1 MVTYIV
7 EIFPPEKH
15 VTTIGFV
22 SSSFL
27 MAGIVGQVFSSSIS
41 SMFGWRYVFFIIG
54 AIYLI
59 TTIIVALRIPN
70 VDNQNKNS
78 SLLEPFK
85 QFGFIFT
92 IKPLLFCYVI
102 AITLLLTFVGMY
114 TALGNYLSLEL
125 GLGSKDVFLV
135 RTVGIIGMLFS
146 PFTGKLVAK
155 YGIQNSLRAGLTLA
169 FVGLAFLGF
178 TSNLPLLIIM
188 SVIFVT
194 GIAVTVPTLI
204 SLVGQLGGH
213 ARGAAVS
220 LYVFFVFIGAS
231 LGPIVA
237 VALLNTG
244 SYLLT
249 FETMALML
257 FIGIVISLVVK
268 FTKPS
273 KVLK

>member
-1 MVTYIV
+1 
-7 EIFPPEKH
+7 
-15 VTTIGFV
+15 
-22 SSSFL
+22 
-27 MAGIVGQVFSSSIS
+27 
-41 SMFGWRYVFFIIG
+41 
-54 AIYLI
+54 
-59 TTIIVALRIPN
+59 
-70 VDNQNKNS
+70 
-78 SLLEPFK
+78 
-85 QFGFIFT
+85 
-92 IKPLLFCYVI
+92 
-102 AITLLLTFVGMY
+102 
-114 TALGNYLSLEL
+114 
-125 GLGSKDVFLV
+125 
-135 RTVGIIGMLFS
+135 
-146 PFTGKLVAK
+146 
-155 YGIQNSLRAGLTLA
+155 
-169 FVGLAFLGF
+169 
-178 TSNLPLLIIM
+178 M